1 MKNKLGTLIAAT
13 AIAVTSATTMTA
25 QKLYPVQGPLAVS
38 APQTVYTGHL
48 KFRVV
53 SGHVPFYL
61 LKSWTVAKGEV
72 LTGNVTTVNKA
83 PMNTA
88 PLGSPAGYPPQSDLA
103 VAWDAVFGQGYF
115 VARVLG
121 NSVGQGIFKGPQG
134 TVLQV
139 ESLDGQKG
147 VAIDNR
153 GNVYKMVW

>member
-1 MKNKLGTLIAAT
+1 MTNNLKRLAIMMAITASCGIAL
-13 AIAVTSATTMTA
+13 A
-25 QKLYPVQGPLAVS
+25 QKLYPVQGPLASS
-38 APQTVYTGHL
+38 APQTVYAGHM

-53 SGHVPFYL
+53 SAGPPFRL
-61 LKSWTVAKGEV
+61 LKSWTVANGEV
-72 LTGNVTTVNKA
+72 LQGEIVTVKKA

-88 PLGSPAGYPPQSDLA
+88 PLGSPAGFPPQSDLA
-103 VAWDAVFGQGYF
+103 AAWDAVFGQGYF

-121 NSVGQGIFKGPQG
+121 NTLDQGIFKGPQG